1 MPGSPLLCYI
11 TDRRQFAGDESA
23 QRQQLLRKISEAAG
37 AGVDFLQLREKDLP
51 VRDLESLAREAVR
64 ILRAAKLGAENRER
78 GTVLFINSR
87 TDVALAV
94 GADGVHLR
102 SDDVSPADVR
112 RIWHSSG
119 PNPSVRAAISVSCH
133 RPSEVEQA
141 ATAGADL
148 ALFAPVFRK
157 KDAPGTEP
165 AGLDALRSACRHKI
179 PVLALGGVTLENA
192 AACLEAGA
200 AGIAAIRLFQEH
212 DIAQVVRR
220 LRAL

>member
-23 QRQQLLRKISEAAG
+23 QRRQLLRKISEAAG
-37 AGVDFLQLREKDLP
+37 AGVDFLQLREKDLLP
-51 VRDLESLAREAVR
+51 RDLESLAREAVG
-64 ILRAAKLGAENRER
+64 ILRDPKLGTENRER

-112 RIWHSSG
+112 SIWHSSDADT
-119 PNPSVRAAISVSCH
+119 PVRVAISVSCH
-133 RPSEVEQA
+133 QPSEVEQA

-157 KDAPGTEP
+157 KDAPGTQP

-179 PVLALGGVTLENA
+179 SVLALGGVTLENA
-192 AACLEAGA
+192 AACLDAGA

-212 DIAQVVRR
+212 DIAEVVRR